1 MVRVGGACG
10 GVAVRGDLRV
20 HLVGGW
26 RRRRAVEWRFGPEIV
41 VHHLREDD
49 SIFWKRLMGA
59 KSCVK

>member
-26 RRRRAVEWRFGPEIV
+26 RRRRVVEWRSGPEIV
-41 VHHLREDD
+41 VHHLRDKTIEF
-49 SIFWKRLMGA
+49 SGSVM
-59 KSCVK
+59 